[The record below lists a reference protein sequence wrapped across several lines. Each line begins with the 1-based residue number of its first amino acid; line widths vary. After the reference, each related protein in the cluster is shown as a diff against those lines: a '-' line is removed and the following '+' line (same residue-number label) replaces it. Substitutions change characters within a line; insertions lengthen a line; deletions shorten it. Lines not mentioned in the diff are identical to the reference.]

1 VDKNELVKL
10 LNEIRPVLIE
20 AISAGVQEHVASL
33 RARGMDFDRYAL
45 LPGEFDNL
53 HGIVAVS
60 TSLSDAPVPT
70 EDSQYNYYRFSVDEW
85 KNWDSDG
92 FSAANHILAE
102 ANRCFATA
110 HVGASFAMDE
120 VQVAFADG
128 LLDSILR
135 GLEQAK
141 QLGMFDG
148 AAPFL
153 VIWISDS
160 SCEIISESVRRLNQ
174 PDVAAD
180 FMVEFGLDHLPL
192 AD

>member
-1 VDKNELVKL
+1 MDKSELAKF
-10 LNEIRPVLIE
+10 LNEIRPVLID
-20 AISAGVQEHVASL
+20 AISVGVQEHVASL
-33 RARGMDFDRYAL
+33 RTRGIDFDGYAL

-60 TSLSDAPVPT
+60 SSLNDVPVLP

-92 FSAANHILAE
+92 FSGANHILLE
-102 ANRCFATA
+102 ANRRFTTA

-120 VQVAFADG
+120 IQVAFANG
-128 LLDSILR
+128 VLDSILC

-141 QLGMFDG
+141 QVGTFAGM
-148 AAPFL
+148 APFL

-160 SCEIISESVRRLNQ
+160 SCEIISQSVQRLNQ

-180 FMVEFGLDHLPL
+180 FMAEFG
-192 AD
+192 

>member
-20 AISAGVQEHVASL
+20 AISAGVEEHVASL
-33 RARGMDFDRYAL
+33 RARGVDFDGYAL

-53 HGIVAVS
+53 HDIVAVS
-60 TSLSDAPVPT
+60 RSLSDVPVPP
-70 EDSQYNYYRFSVDEW
+70 EDNQYNYYRFSVDEW

-102 ANRCFATA
+102 ANRRFGTA
-110 HVGASFAMDE
+110 HVGASFVMDE
-120 VQVAFADG
+120 VQVAFAHG
-128 LLDSILR
+128 LLHSILC

-141 QLGMFDG
+141 QLGRFG
-148 AAPFL
+148 RTFPFL
-153 VIWISDS
+153 VIWVSDS
-160 SCEIISESVRRLNQ
+160 SCEIISESVQRLNQ

-180 FMVEFGLDHLPL
+180 FMAEFG
-192 AD
+192 